1 MKVLDVLWNGLEDVG
16 LEMIVLVILVND
28 VMVDLNI
35 LVNRIGMKG
44 FGLVLKVLF
53 SSKLI
58 KLLNVSSFFDKN
70 LSV

>member
-35 LVNRIGMKG
+35 LVNRIGMIG
-44 FGLVLKVLF
+44 FGFVLKVLF